1 MSWEK
6 DLAHLNLLES
16 QGDFKEAIAF
26 KKEKG
31 IMELFEIEEE
41 KLSNLKE

>member
-6 DLAHLNLLES
+6 DLAHLSLLES
-16 QGDFKEAIAF
+16 QGDFKEAKAF
-26 KKEKG
+26 KERKG

>member
-16 QGDFKEAIAF
+16 QGEFKEAIAF

-31 IMELFEIEEE
+31 ILELWEREEE

>member
-1 MSWEK
+1 MSWKK
-6 DLAHLNLLES
+6 DLAHLSLLES
-16 QGDFKEAIAF
+16 QGEFKEAIAF

-31 IMELFEIEEE
+31 IIEMWEWEEE